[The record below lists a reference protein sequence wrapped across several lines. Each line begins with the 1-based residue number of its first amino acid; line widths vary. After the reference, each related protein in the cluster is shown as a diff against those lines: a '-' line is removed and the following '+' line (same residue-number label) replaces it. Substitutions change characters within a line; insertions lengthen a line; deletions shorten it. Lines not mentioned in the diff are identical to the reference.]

1 MTERNIFELVLKV
14 FGIYLITVFIR
25 TIPMILMQCFMEL
38 PPDVF
43 PNPRAYHMLNIL
55 HSVLPL
61 AVAYL
66 FLFKGEPIAN
76 CLVKQRDQLPDAGTA
91 EPVFATLWFW
101 ITIIG
106 VYFFASSAPA
116 VIGFIIEN
124 AGDFATKPSGYVT
137 VSHIGRGFWSRCFT
151 LLFSLI
157 LIFKS
162 KSVERLIQRNANR
175 STQQ

>member
-1 MTERNIFELVLKV
+1 MV
-14 FGIYLITVFIR
+14 
-25 TIPMILMQCFMEL
+25 LMQCFMEL
-38 PPDVF
+38 PPEVF

-55 HSVLPL
+55 HAVLPL
-61 AVAYL
+61 AVALL
-66 FLFKGEPIAN
+66 FLFLSEPIAN
-76 CLVKQRDQLPDAGTA
+76 CLVKQRDQQPDAGTT

-124 AGDFATKPSGYVT
+124 AGDFAKQPSGHVT
-137 VSHIGRGFWSRCFT
+137 MKHIGRGFWSHCFT

-157 LIFKS
+157 LILKS
-162 KSVERLIQRNANR
+162 KSVERHIQRRTKR
-175 STQQ
+175 STQ